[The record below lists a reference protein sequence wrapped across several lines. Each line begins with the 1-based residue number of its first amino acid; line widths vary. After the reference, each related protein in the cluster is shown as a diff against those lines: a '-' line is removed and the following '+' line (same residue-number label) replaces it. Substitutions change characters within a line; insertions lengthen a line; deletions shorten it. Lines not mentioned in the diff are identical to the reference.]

1 VIAYSPDAEPA
12 RAYLL
17 RAYNDIDIFVEDCA
31 CQNMYVRLINRM
43 LEPMGK
49 RINNVFPLQS
59 RKNVI
64 EQCRADQARG
74 QRPKLYII
82 DADQDLL
89 LGEPKPRLKHLYR
102 LSVYCAENLLLS
114 EHAIVTIATESASST
129 SWADMAIA
137 LSIRSLLQGS
147 VEILMILFV
156 AYAVVRKC
164 NLTIETVKFPVQRLL
179 VQQHDA
185 QSLSRS
191 LILGRVRSILR
202 TARAQ
207 VSRSRYRKLRRP
219 IVSRLIAKPRDRSDY
234 ISGKT
239 YLLPLVQLQLR
250 RVAGLQG
257 TSDSLKVRLAKHCE
271 LTIDPGLQRAVLR
284 ALKGR

>member
-1 VIAYSPDAEPA
+1 MIAYSPDAEPA